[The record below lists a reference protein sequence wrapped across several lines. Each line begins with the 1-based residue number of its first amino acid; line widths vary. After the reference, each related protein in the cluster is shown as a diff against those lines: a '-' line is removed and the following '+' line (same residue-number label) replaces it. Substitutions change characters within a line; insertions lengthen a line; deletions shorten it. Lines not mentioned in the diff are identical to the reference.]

1 MNFNKFVDL
10 IQRRFRFYVNQ
21 WSVVEI
27 HANNDLSK
35 LFFVVDKD
43 ADLTE
48 IQLICK
54 RTLSDYKDIAIEVY
68 SSTDRR
74 TKNLRGFEIYT
85 RGSGFND

>member
-27 HANNDLSK
+27 HTNNDLSK
-35 LFFVVDKD
+35 LFFVVDED
-43 ADLTE
+43 VDLTE

-74 TKNLRGFEIYT
+74 AKNLRGFEIYT

>member
-10 IQRRFRFYVNQ
+10 IQRRFYVNQ

-35 LFFVVDKD
+35 IFFVVDEGV
-43 ADLTE
+43 DLTE

-74 TKNLRGFEIYT
+74 AKNLRGFEIYT

>member
-27 HANNDLSK
+27 HANNDLNK
-35 LFFVVDKD
+35 LYFVVDEGV
-43 ADLTE
+43 DLTE

-74 TKNLRGFEIYT
+74 AKNLRGFEIYM
-85 RGSGFND
+85 RGCGFND

>member
-1 MNFNKFVDL
+1 MVDEG
-10 IQRRFRFYVNQ
+10 V
-21 WSVVEI
+21 
-27 HANNDLSK
+27 
-35 LFFVVDKD
+35 
-43 ADLTE
+43 DLTE

-74 TKNLRGFEIYT
+74 AKNLRGFEIYT